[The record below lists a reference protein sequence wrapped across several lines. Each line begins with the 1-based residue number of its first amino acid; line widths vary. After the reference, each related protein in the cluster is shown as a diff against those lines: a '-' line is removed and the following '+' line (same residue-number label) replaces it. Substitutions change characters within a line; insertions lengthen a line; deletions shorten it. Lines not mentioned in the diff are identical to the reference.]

1 MSKLQRAF
9 LIASGI
15 AAFVAA
21 IVLLSVGDRRGAI
34 AGAAVAAGSLV
45 LFGRA
50 TRSSPWQWLVVG
62 LIAGAFLI
70 LGLPLMVIVGA
81 AVALFVLQLVAN
93 VLVARKVGR
102 IELETLADPAVMAG
116 AEELV
121 RQFLADRFRL
131 IGGYR
136 FSTAGRLVI
145 LTVMIGPE
153 RDRLAVVTDR
163 VWQTVSRFGTRSL
176 LTTNSALAPVPPEVL
191 RQQVVDGG
199 PPEVARAHNAA
210 LALLARHSHEPHV
223 FDTDAEALE
232 SVRQMEERAL
242 AFIRRA
248 SLTAALQMETAGASR
263 AQLLRDDSHSLTR
276 INAWLGA

>member
-1 MSKLQRAF
+1 MMMQKPMSAVCSRAMISPRSTCAVAYNLPREPRQVALPSGHTSAEVMSKLQRAF
-9 LIASGI
+9 LIACGI
-15 AAFVAA
+15 AAFIAA

-50 TRSSPWQWLVVG
+50 TRSSPQQWLVVG

-70 LGLPLMVIVGA
+70 LGLPLMVVVGA

-102 IELETLADPAVMAG
+102 IELERLADPAVMAG
-116 AEELV
+116 ADELV
-121 RQFLADRFRL
+121 RQFLADGFRL

-153 RDRLAVVTDR
+153 RD
-163 VWQTVSRFGTRSL
+163 
-176 LTTNSALAPVPPEVL
+176 
-191 RQQVVDGG
+191 
-199 PPEVARAHNAA
+199 
-210 LALLARHSHEPHV
+210 
-223 FDTDAEALE
+223 
-232 SVRQMEERAL
+232 
-242 AFIRRA
+242 
-248 SLTAALQMETAGASR
+248 
-263 AQLLRDDSHSLTR
+263 
-276 INAWLGA
+276 